1 MAAKRPPSAASTAA
15 SASAATATAGKV
27 AAKDLAQRL
36 KDPEFQRDIEQAV
49 RDLPPERAA
58 ELVAMLEASM
68 KRRKL
73 ELYGYLAAAAIVVIG
88 MIGSL
93 VFMGSVAE
101 GKFTGWVFLIP
112 MGLAGLV
119 MWLVGKRARAGQ
131 RAAKEAAERRAAGGA
146 GASSR
151 RPAP

>member
-68 KRRKL
+68 RRRKL
-73 ELYGYLAAAAIVVIG
+73 ELYGYLAAAVIVVVG
-88 MIGSL
+88 MGAAL
-93 VFMGSVAE
+93 MFMGSAKENSFV
-101 GKFTGWVFLIP
+101 GWVFLIP
-112 MGLAGLV
+112 LALAGLV
-119 MWLVGKRARAGQ
+119 MWLVGKKARAGQ
-131 RAAKEAAERRAAGGA
+131 QAAKDVAAAGRG
-146 GASSR
+146 SPR
-151 RPAP
+151 RPAS